1 MIVLRILTLSMLAT
15 LAYAQVAQV
24 DMKRLSFSGCKNSC
38 EAKRALAK
46 LKPYKIATPLKNPL
60 GSDVCLAQLGGKV
73 VKIASKDYCEFSD
86 KSAVEL
92 SGLHLE
98 SEKFL
103 QP

>member
-1 MIVLRILTLSMLAT
+1 MIVLRILALTMLAT

-24 DMKRLSFSGCKNSC
+24 DHKRLSFSGCKTSC
-38 EAKRALAK
+38 EAKRALTK

-60 GSDVCLAQLGGKV
+60 GSDVCLGQLGGQV
-73 VKIASKDYCEFSD
+73 VKIGPKDYCQFSD

-98 SEKFL
+98 AEKFL